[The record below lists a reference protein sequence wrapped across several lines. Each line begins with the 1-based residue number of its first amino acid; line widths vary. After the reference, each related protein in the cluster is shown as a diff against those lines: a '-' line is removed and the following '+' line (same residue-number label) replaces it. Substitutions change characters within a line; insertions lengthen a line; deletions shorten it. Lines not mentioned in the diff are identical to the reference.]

1 MKHLESRLL
10 VIDDDI
16 HVCRFIKDLS
26 EDIGMEVVTCIEGA
40 RGVELALTNS
50 FQLILLDLRLNDHDG
65 IDILKILK
73 AASITSKIVII
84 SGYLTDQLIKEAMD
98 LGADGYL
105 YKPLSIRDIIS
116 KAYQLVEQPSFPSK
130 SSGLYDA

>member
-1 MKHLESRLL
+1 
-10 VIDDDI
+10 
-16 HVCRFIKDLS
+16 
-26 EDIGMEVVTCIEGA
+26 MEVVTCIEGA